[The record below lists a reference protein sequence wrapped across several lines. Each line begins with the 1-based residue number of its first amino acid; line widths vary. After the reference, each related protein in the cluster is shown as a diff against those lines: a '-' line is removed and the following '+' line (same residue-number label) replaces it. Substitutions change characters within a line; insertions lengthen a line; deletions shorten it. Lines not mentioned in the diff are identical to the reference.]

1 MDIARDVRL
10 LAASLIT
17 LLGVIHLALAALGLT
32 NTEFEMLVFASFG
45 LLYILVGVGLF
56 TGRRLF
62 NYLGVV
68 IQLLGLGIGTYFFA
82 AYTPVLENVAA
93 DVLEVTV
100 ILCCLFLIIHK
111 AS

>member
-1 MDIARDVRL
+1 MNITRNVRL

-17 LLGVIHLALAALGLT
+17 LLGVIHLALAVLGLT
-32 NTEFEMLVFASFG
+32 TTEFEMLVFASFG
-45 LLYILVGVGLF
+45 LLYILVGIGLF

-68 IQLLGLGIGTYFFA
+68 IQLLGLSIGTYFFA
-82 AYTPVLENVAA
+82 ANTPVLENIAA

-100 ILCCLFLIIHK
+100 ILCCLFLIIRK
-111 AS
+111 TT

>member
-1 MDIARDVRL
+1 MDITRNVRL

-17 LLGVIHLALAALGLT
+17 LLGVLHLALAVLGLT

-68 IQLLGLGIGTYFFA
+68 IQLLGLSIGTIFFA
-82 AYTPVLENVAA
+82 ANYPVLENIAT
-93 DVLEVTV
+93 DVVEVTV
-100 ILCCLFLIIHK
+100 ILCCLYLIIHK
-111 AS
+111 T